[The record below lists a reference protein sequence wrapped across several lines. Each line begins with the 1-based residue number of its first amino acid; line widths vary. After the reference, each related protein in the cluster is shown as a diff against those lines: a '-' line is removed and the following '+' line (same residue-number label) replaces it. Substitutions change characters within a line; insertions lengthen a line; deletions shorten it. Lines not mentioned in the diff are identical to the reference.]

1 MNALP
6 MTKTLHRAELACRTL
21 RQAIIE
27 QVLTP
32 GTKLPEDQLGAQ
44 FGMSRTLVR
53 ATLAR
58 LQAEGL
64 VETRPKRSAT
74 VAQPTLKE
82 AQDVFDLRR
91 ALELEAV
98 RLIAHKWRPE
108 FGAEL
113 EEHLREQT
121 SAHAAGDERVA
132 IRLAG
137 EFHVALAGLTG
148 NALLQRYL
156 AELVSRCSLILATF
170 ARPHSS
176 ECAISEH
183 RAIIAALRRRDGSKA
198 VALMDE
204 HVGAVALRALIVAP
218 EDPKR
223 DLGSIL
229 SSYLATSDVT
239 QEDAEPRKVKRV
251 AKR

>member
-1 MNALP
+1 MR
-6 MTKTLHRAELACRTL
+6 KTLHRADLACQTL

-27 QVLTP
+27 QALTP
-32 GTKLPEDQLGAQ
+32 GTKLPEDQIGAH

-53 ATLAR
+53 STLAR

-82 AQDVFDLRR
+82 AHEVFDLRR
-91 ALELEAV
+91 VLEREAV
-98 RLIAHKWRPE
+98 RVIAEKWRPE

-113 EEHLREQT
+113 EGHLREQV
-121 SAHAAGDERVA
+121 SAEAAGDERVS

-137 EFHVALAGLTG
+137 AFHVALAGLTG
-148 NALLQRYL
+148 NRLLQRYL

-176 ECAISEH
+176 ECAINEH
-183 RAIIAALRRRDGSKA
+183 RAIIDALRRRDGARA

-204 HVGAVALRALIVAP
+204 HVSAVALRALIV
-218 EDPKR
+218 KR
-223 DLGSIL
+223 ADSPPDLGTIL
-229 SSYLATSDVT
+229 SNYTAASNVT
-239 QEDAEPRKVKRV
+239 RGAVELRKVTRD